1 MIDYSSD
8 YPHTLS
14 TADSIN
20 ASLTNKKH
28 EEKPIGV
35 GKKDRGQEQK
45 EGLAFMN
52 EEMSEF
58 EKLDVEYDERIN
70 YDVQAEEGAI
80 PKKTIHLNA
89 NSISVQNDIDWDQ
102 GRKQLRK
109 KEKDAVFTDGKLR
122 LSRATIEEIKS
133 YVNN

>member
-8 YPHTLS
+8 NSHTLS

-35 GKKDRGQEQK
+35 GKKDRGYKQK
-45 EGLAFMN
+45 KGLASMN
-52 EEMSEF
+52 DEMSEF

-70 YDVQAEEGAI
+70 RNAQAEEGAI
-80 PKKTIHLNA
+80 PKKTTYFNA
-89 NSISVQNDIDWDQ
+89 NNSVQKDIDW
-102 GRKQLRK
+102 G
-109 KEKDAVFTDGKLR
+109 
-122 LSRATIEEIKS
+122 
-133 YVNN
+133 